1 MWHLLAALLMVLV
14 GVVQVLPVA
23 VAFAPSLSQRFYG
36 VALGDETMALL
47 MRHRAILL
55 ALVGLLLFAGAAVPS
70 LRVAALGL
78 ALASKLSYVALLALG
93 PKVTVQAVRVARV
106 DMITAPLLL
115 GAAAAFWLGSAGR

>member
-1 MWHLLAALLMVLV
+1 MWHLLAALVMVMV

-36 VALGDETMALL
+36 VALGDETTALL

-55 ALVGLLLFAGAAVPS
+55 ALVGVLLFAGAAVPS

-93 PKVTVQAVRVARV
+93 PKVTAEAVRVARV
-106 DMITAPLLL
+106 DMITASLLL
-115 GAAAAFWLGSAGR
+115 VAATAFWLGSPGR